1 MQNAACR
8 KPAPVEPHGRAEA
21 RSADT
26 STLGFIARLVPPTCT
41 CVGSGVL
48 GKRARTRSKRSSH
61 GRGTWL
67 SGRTAPR
74 VPSASSPAWSTRI
87 RSIGTTGRRTVAGAT
102 VLKPREDDAVVD
114 ATQGVLYLIEIKE
127 HVAIDALV
135 PQVMEIIVAVWKPT
149 VTVERD
155 HRRAR
160 SPDSE
165 ADHRGDFEKN
175 GGADC

>member
-1 MQNAACR
+1 MEH
-8 KPAPVEPHGRAEA
+8 KDKV
-21 RSADT
+21 D
-26 STLGFIARLVPPTCT
+26 
-41 CVGSGVL
+41 
-48 GKRARTRSKRSSH
+48 
-61 GRGTWL
+61 WDD
-67 SGRTAPR
+67 RTAHCSWCYGPE
-74 VPSASSPAWSTRI
+74 TQ
-87 RSIGTTGRRTVAGAT
+87 G
-102 VLKPREDDAVVD
+102 DDAVVD